1 MYFFMTG
8 VGRIYFLNFNG
19 LKFKKKKS
27 FIRDQKRD
35 IRATLHDQYATYEYC
50 SDTKNKNEKNWPN
63 ASWTST

>member
-1 MYFFMTG
+1 MTG

-50 SDTKNKNEKNWPN
+50 SDTKNKNEKN
-63 ASWTST
+63 